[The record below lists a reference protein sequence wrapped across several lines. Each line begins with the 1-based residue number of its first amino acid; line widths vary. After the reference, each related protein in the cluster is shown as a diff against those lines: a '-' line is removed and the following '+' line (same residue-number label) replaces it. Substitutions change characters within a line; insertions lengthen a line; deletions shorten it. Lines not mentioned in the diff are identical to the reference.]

1 MTKRASTADAIP
13 LSRETWR
20 RLGWSIVNF
29 ARSEVGGR
37 ALALF
42 ALLIFFLLAINGL
55 NVLNSYVGRDF
66 MTAIAERDHGTFGRQ
81 AVRYVGVFALS
92 TIAAVLYRFAEER
105 LGLLWRAWMSRQLVE
120 GYLNR
125 AAYYIL
131 GDTVPNPDQRITDDA
146 RAFTTTTLSL
156 LLMFLNGVLTIVAF
170 GGVLWTISVPLFAV
184 AVAYA
189 AIGSLLTVLVGR
201 RLVELNYWQADCEA
215 NLRSDLTRV
224 RENAES
230 VALLHYE
237 PQLRSRLMR
246 RIDSLVGNVQHIIA
260 VNRNL
265 GFFTTGYNYLIQL
278 IPALIIAPAFMRGE
292 VEFGV
297 ITQSTMA
304 FSHLMGAFSLVV
316 TQFPGISSQA
326 ALLARLS
333 ALVEGVQQLDAGPIE
348 VVPAGDR
355 VAFEALTLRSPRD
368 GRVLVGD
375 LTVTIPHGTRLLV
388 RSKNIAA
395 KVALFRA
402 TAGLWRAGTG
412 RIARPLGKGLFF
424 IAERPYVPPSTL
436 REILVG
442 PKDAGSTADE
452 RILSALRPFGLETI
466 VVRAGGL
473 DRVQDWASILS
484 LADLQLLCI
493 ARLVLAGPRFAFLDR
508 IGTALDPPLVAQVL
522 GVLERE
528 RITHLSIGNA
538 GDPLEHYDA
547 ILDLGED
554 GKWTW
559 TAVPPDAPRA
569 RTGGG

>member
-1 MTKRASTADAIP
+1 
-13 LSRETWR
+13 
-20 RLGWSIVNF
+20 
-29 ARSEVGGR
+29 
-37 ALALF
+37 
-42 ALLIFFLLAINGL
+42 
-55 NVLNSYVGRDF
+55 
-66 MTAIAERDHGTFGRQ
+66 
-81 AVRYVGVFALS
+81 VFALS

-105 LGLLWRAWMSRQLVE
+105 LGLLWRAWMSRQLVD
-120 GYLNR
+120 GYLDR
-125 AAYYIL
+125 AAYYLL
-131 GDTVPNPDQRITDDA
+131 GDRVPNPDQRITDDA

-170 GGVLWTISVPLFAV
+170 GGVLWSISVPLFLV

-189 AIGSLLTVLVGR
+189 VVGSLLTVLVGR

-224 RENAES
+224 RANAES
-230 VALLHYE
+230 VALLRYE
-237 PQLRSRLMR
+237 PQLRSRLMK

-297 ITQSTMA
+297 ITQSAMA

-333 ALVEGVQQLDAGPIE
+333 VLAEGVLQLRDGPIE
-348 VVPAGDR
+348 VAPAEDR
-355 VAFEALTLRSPRD
+355 VAFEDLTLRSARD

-375 LTVTIPHGTRLLV
+375 LTATVPHGTRLLV
-388 RSKNIAA
+388 RSKDAA
-395 KVALFRA
+395 ARIALFRA
-402 TAGLWRAGTG
+402 AAGLWPAGAG
-412 RIARPLGKGLFF
+412 RIIRPPGKGLSF
-424 IAERPYVPPSTL
+424 IAERPYVPPGTL
-436 REILVG
+436 REIMVG
-442 PKDAGSTADE
+442 PDDAGATTDE
-452 RILSALRPFGLETI
+452 QILAALRPFGLEAA

-473 DRVQDWASILS
+473 DRTQDWHDVLS
-484 LADLQLLCI
+484 LSDLQLLCI
-493 ARLVLAGPRFAFLDR
+493 ARLVLAAPRFAFLDR

-522 GVLERE
+522 QVLERAG
-528 RITHLSIGNA
+528 ITHLTVGNA
-538 GDPLEHYDA
+538 DDPLEHYDA
-547 ILDLGED
+547 ILDLAED

-559 TAVPPDAPRA
+559 TAVPPGASSA
-569 RTGGG
+569 RSGGG